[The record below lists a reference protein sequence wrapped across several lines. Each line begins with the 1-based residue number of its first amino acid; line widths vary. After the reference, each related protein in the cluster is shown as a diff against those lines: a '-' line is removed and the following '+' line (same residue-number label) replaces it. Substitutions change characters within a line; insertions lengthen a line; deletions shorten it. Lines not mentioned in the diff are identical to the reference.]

1 MINQVATALYN
12 ALNGNAALMTKL
24 GGTVAN
30 GYKCYNVLARN
41 ITFSPNVT
49 VQHPGCPFLTF
60 GLLTDVPMGVF
71 SNLTAIDDSTWFIN
85 IFSDSG
91 SAKEA
96 GEIFDLVDTVLND
109 GSLTVTGYT
118 HLKCVREYVSTPIWD
133 DVTKVWQLSLR
144 YRIWIDK
151 D

>member
-1 MINQVATALYN
+1 VINQVATALYN
-12 ALNGNAALMTKL
+12 ALIGNAALMTKL
-24 GGTVAN
+24 GGTVTN
-30 GYKCYNVLARN
+30 GYKCYNVLARQDA
-41 ITFSPNVT
+41 S
-49 VQHPGCPFLTF
+49 CPFLTF
-60 GLLTDVPMGVF
+60 GLLTDVPIGVF